1 MFILIVGGDGVRRAD
16 EEVEVEVEVE
26 TELVVL
32 VEGESGSERIT
43 TPLISS
49 YYIRN
54 PKSINHSP
62 NRRDHS
68 YPQARLID
76 RGRPHP
82 PTFTPR
88 THLDHPSIDSHF
100 LP

>member
-1 MFILIVGGDGVRRAD
+1 MFILIVGGGVRRAD
-16 EEVEVEVEVE
+16 EEVEVEVE

-54 PKSINHSP
+54 PKSINHIP
-62 NRRDHS
+62 TRRDHLITPS
-68 YPQARLID
+68 PSDRLGKTACPRHPHLKLTSIT
-76 RGRPHP
+76 RP
-82 PTFTPR
+82 
-88 THLDHPSIDSHF
+88 
-100 LP
+100 